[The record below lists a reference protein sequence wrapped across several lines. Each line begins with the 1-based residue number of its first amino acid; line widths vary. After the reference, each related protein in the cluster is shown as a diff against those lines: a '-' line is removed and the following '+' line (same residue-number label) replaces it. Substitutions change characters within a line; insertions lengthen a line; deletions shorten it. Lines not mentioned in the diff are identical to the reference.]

1 MPVPGRRPPAG
12 KAATAARVDRCMST
26 VDDLVVTHD
35 EQAHRWE
42 GRLDGKVVAL
52 ADYVPQGT
60 TIAMVH
66 TEVDPAHENQ
76 GLATKVVDA
85 ALADVRARGLRV
97 LPACSFVRLHLRRHR
112 EEYADIL

>member
-1 MPVPGRRPPAG
+1 MAPGLLPDAGLGPALVHEQVLDE
-12 KAATAARVDRCMST
+12 VDAGDREQG
-26 VDDLVVTHD
+26 VGGPGALV
-35 EQAHRWE
+35 R
-42 GRLDGKVVAL
+42 

-97 LPACSFVRLHLRRHR
+97 LPACSFVRLHLRRQR